1 MLPPRCP
8 GDATPLP
15 ASLPHSPASSS
26 SPRNTLPLLCSPHP
40 NGAAATDESHRGYR
54 PPHGSPTP
62 QEAPPVLP
70 LPPQRATRPRTCHNT
85 ALDAFFNLGTAGHLR
100 QIRRLRTIPSLVSAS
115 NGSAV
120 SLRCLSCA
128 RPLRSRPL
136 APSPT
141 EPESSSPPAT
151 RSPRLEAPHVA
162 SEHAVVLVAFP
173 GTQSTYPLL
182 LPCPKTPCP
191 SVPELRPP
199 HSSPPASIPTAPS
212 SSPSTKS
219 LSPSP
224 APRRY
229 PPRPFWWPEQ
239 RIALAPPRR
248 ARRRLNASAR

>member
-1 MLPPRCP
+1 MAQQDRPSAAQPAT
-8 GDATPLP
+8 ATPPL
-15 ASLPHSPASSS
+15 SSS
-26 SPRNTLPLLCSPHP
+26 SCQWEQLRARTRAAEEATSSLPGCLLLPWSLPRRHAAPTPSHFSLALWTSLPLAPLFPLPRP

-100 QIRRLRTIPSLVSAS
+100 QIRRLRTIPGLVSAS

-141 EPESSSPPAT
+141 AAESSSPPAM
-151 RSPRLEAPHVA
+151 A
-162 SEHAVVLVAFP
+162 
-173 GTQSTYPLL
+173 
-182 LPCPKTPCP
+182 
-191 SVPELRPP
+191 
-199 HSSPPASIPTAPS
+199 
-212 SSPSTKS
+212 
-219 LSPSP
+219 
-224 APRRY
+224 
-229 PPRPFWWPEQ
+229 
-239 RIALAPPRR
+239 
-248 ARRRLNASAR
+248 